1 MSISKTAQIGIIS
14 CPGGKAFANDVASH
28 IRRLYRLNIERK
40 VSELMK
46 RYGFEKE
53 EAIERLNLAQELFLN
68 HKVAKTPI
76 DKYVPP
82 QINIPTE
89 FTHFANGEFKAN
101 IQNSVRGMDLYIFQD
116 VENHDPVE
124 FENSSEKVSLSV
136 NDHIMS
142 LFTVI
147 DAAQQSGART
157 ITLVLPA
164 YPYSRQHKRKGREA
178 LTAAWFA
185 RTCEYMGVNKII
197 TLDIHSTE
205 IANACKTMCI
215 ENLHASYQIMK
226 KLSSI
231 IDMNDNEST
240 VIVSPDTGA
249 VDRNKFYA
257 GNLNMPLAMLYKERD
272 YSKVTTSASKSNII
286 STRLLGD
293 VKGKNVFMADDM
305 LGTGGT
311 LIKAMKKLKEFGAKD
326 IVCGISLPLF
336 TGKAIEAFDEAY
348 EQGLFSKIIGTN
360 AVYHSD
366 ELLSKEWYISA
377 SVSELFA
384 HFILRL
390 HHSKSTSPLLDNS
403 KIIQRFLKPQ
413 NAE

>member
-14 CPGGKAFANDVASH
+14 CPGGKSFANDVATH
-28 IRRLYRLNIERK
+28 IRRLYKLNIERK
-40 VSELMK
+40 VAELMK
-46 RYGFEKE
+46 RYGFQKN

-68 HKVAKTPI
+68 QKVAKTPI
-76 DKYVPP
+76 DRYVPP
-82 QINIPTE
+82 QINVPTE

-101 IQNSVRGMDLYIFQD
+101 ILSSVRGMDLYIFQD
-116 VENHDPVE
+116 VENHEPLE
-124 FENSSEKVSLSV
+124 FSNSEEKFPLSV
-136 NDHIMS
+136 NDHMMS

-157 ITLVLPA
+157 ITLVLPV
-164 YPYSRQHKRKGREA
+164 YPYSRQDRRKGREA
-178 LTAAWFA
+178 LSAAWFA
-185 RTCEYMGVNKII
+185 RTCEYMGVDKII

-226 KLSSI
+226 KLSGI
-231 IDMNDNEST
+231 IDMNDNEAT

-272 YSKVTTSASKSNII
+272 YSKVTTSAATTNII

-336 TGKAIEAFDEAY
+336 TGNAIEAFDEAY
-348 EQGLFSKIIGTN
+348 KQGLFTKIIGTN
-360 AVYHSD
+360 AVYHD
-366 ELLSKEWYISA
+366 ERLLGKEWYISA

-384 HFILRL
+384 HFIMRL
-390 HHSKSTSPLLDNS
+390 HYSKSTSPLLDNI
-403 KIIQRFLKPQ
+403 KIIQKFLKPKD
-413 NAE
+413 AE